1 MRRLV
6 PVLCLLPAVL
16 FAAEQG
22 AERAKPRPNAPGVD
36 WATKSIRATGRGA
49 PDLRAPS
56 PAAARIGAEKAAE
69 MDALRNIL
77 GVLRGIQLTSDETV
91 GDTMRASDEV
101 RARLEGKARDYRRV
115 DTRYFDDGG
124 VEIDVEMSIE
134 GLLAELLPAPGRP
147 RSADLPAMPAPTLP
161 GAGQAA
167 NTGLVVD
174 ARGLHPK
181 PALAPRILDGAGK
194 DLYNASV
201 VTRAALKAN
210 GIAGYLKSL
219 EEATK
224 SARVGERPLVV
235 KAVKVAGASDL
246 VLGDADAKKL
256 SDPKGNVQYLL
267 EGRVII
273 VTD

>member
-6 PVLCLLPAVL
+6 AVLCLLPAAAM
-16 FAAEQG
+16 AAEKG
-22 AERAKPRPNAPGVD
+22 PGPKSRLSVPGVD
-36 WATKSIRATGRGA
+36 WSTKSIKATGRGA

-69 MDALRNIL
+69 MDALRSIL
-77 GVLRGIQLTSDETV
+77 GVLRGIQLTSDKTV

-101 RARLEGKARDYRRV
+101 RTRLEGEAKGYRRV

-134 GLLAELLPAPGRP
+134 GLLAELLPAPGGAK
-147 RSADLPAMPAPTLP
+147 SAELSPLPPPPLPSAGPAT
-161 GAGQAA
+161 

-181 PALAPRILDGAGK
+181 PALSPRILDGAGK
-194 DLYNASV
+194 DLYNASAV
-201 VTRAALKAN
+201 NPEALKAN

-219 EEATK
+219 DEATR
-224 SARVGERPLVV
+224 SARVGDRPLQV
-235 KAVKVAGASDL
+235 KAVKLSGASDL

-256 SDPKGNVQYLL
+256 SDPKANVSFLT

-273 VTD
+273 VAD

>member
-1 MRRLV
+1 MRRLLA
-6 PVLCLLPAVL
+6 VLCLFPAMAMAV
-16 FAAEQG
+16 EKG
-22 AERAKPRPNAPGVD
+22 ADHPKSRPNVPGVD
-36 WATKSIRATGRGA
+36 WSTKSIKATGRGA

-56 PAAARIGAEKAAE
+56 PAAARIGAERAAE

-77 GVLRGIQLTSDETV
+77 AVLRGIQLTSDKTV
-91 GDTMRASDEV
+91 GDSMRASDEV
-101 RARLEGKARDYRRV
+101 RTRLEGEARGYRRV

-134 GLLAELLPAPGRP
+134 GLLAKLLPAPSGAK
-147 RSADLPAMPAPTLP
+147 SAELAPLPA
-161 GAGQAA
+161 AGQPT

-194 DLYNASV
+194 DLYDASA
-201 VTRAALKAN
+201 VTQDALKAN

-219 EEATK
+219 NEATR
-224 SARVGERPLVV
+224 SARVGDRPLVV

-256 SDPKGNVQYLL
+256 SDPSGNVSYLA

-273 VTD
+273 VAD

>member
-6 PVLCLLPAVL
+6 AILCLLPSVAL
-16 FAAEQG
+16 AAEK
-22 AERAKPRPNAPGVD
+22 APEHAKPRTNLPGVD
-36 WATKSIRATGRGA
+36 WSSKTIKATGRGA

-56 PAAARIGAEKAAE
+56 PAVARIGAEKAAE

-77 GVLRGIQLTSDETV
+77 SVLRGIQLTSDETV

-101 RARLEGKARDYRRV
+101 RTRLEGEAKGYRRV

-124 VEIDVEMSIE
+124 VEIDVEMGIE
-134 GLLAELLPAPGRP
+134 GLLAELLPAAGEP
-147 RSADLPAMPAPTLP
+147 R
-161 GAGQAA
+161 

-181 PALAPRILDGAGK
+181 PALAPRLLDGAGR
-194 DLYNASV
+194 DIYNGSV
-201 VTRAALKAN
+201 VAQDAIKAN
-210 GIAGYLKSL
+210 GIAGYLKNL
-219 EEATK
+219 EEATH
-224 SARVGERPLVV
+224 SARVGAKPLVV

-246 VLGDADAKKL
+246 VLGDADAAKL
-256 SDPKGNVQYLL
+256 RDPKGNVSYLA

-273 VTD
+273 VAD